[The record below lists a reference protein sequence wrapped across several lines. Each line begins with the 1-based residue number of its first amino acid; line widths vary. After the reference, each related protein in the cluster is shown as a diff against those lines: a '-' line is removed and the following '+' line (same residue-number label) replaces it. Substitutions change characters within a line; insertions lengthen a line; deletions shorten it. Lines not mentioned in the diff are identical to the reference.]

1 MKNKVNF
8 KCYLPF
14 SISQI
19 KVALAYRM
27 AFFVRLLSNFFTV
40 MITYYLWRAIYQSGT
55 QEIIGGFSFQ
65 EMTAYVIISFFS
77 TIILSCSD
85 AGEIAYSIQDGS
97 IAINL
102 IRPLSFCGMKFA
114 ESVGYLLVNTLLYS
128 LPFVILFMLNGWLM
142 APRLADLILYSISMS
157 MGFLILFY
165 FNFSFAMLAFYTTY
179 FFGLDMAKSVV
190 IKLCSGALIPLSFF
204 PGYVEKLF
212 YLLPFASM
220 NYIPVMIYLG
230 KIGQQEVFKA
240 LLTQAI
246 WIVILYGISRIF
258 WKSAIR
264 RLTIM
269 GG

>member
-1 MKNKVNF
+1 MKNQVNL

-14 SISQI
+14 AISQI

-55 QEIIGGFSFQ
+55 QDVIGGFSFQ

-77 TIILSCSD
+77 TCILTSTD
-85 AGEIAYSIQDGS
+85 AQEVAYSIQDGS

-102 IRPLSFCGMKFA
+102 IRPLSFRGIKFA
-114 ESVGYLLVNTLLYS
+114 ESVGYLLVNTFLYS
-128 LPFVILFMLNGWLM
+128 LPFLILFTVNGWLLS
-142 APRLADLILYSISMS
+142 PKPLDLVLYLLSMS
-157 MGFLILFY
+157 MGFLVLFY

-179 FFGLDMAKSVV
+179 FFGLDMAKAVV

-204 PGYVEKLF
+204 PVYVEKLF
-212 YLLPFASM
+212 YLLPFSSM

-230 KIGQQEVFKA
+230 KIRAEEVLKA
-240 LLTQAI
+240 LLVQAA
-246 WIVILYGISRIF
+246 WIVILYGTCRIS